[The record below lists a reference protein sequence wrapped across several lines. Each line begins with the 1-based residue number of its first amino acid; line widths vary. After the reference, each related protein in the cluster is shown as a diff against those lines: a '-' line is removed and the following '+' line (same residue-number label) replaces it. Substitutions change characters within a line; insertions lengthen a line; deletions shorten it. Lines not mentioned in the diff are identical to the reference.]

1 MRRTICAVYSN
12 FERTICTTE
21 NTTESRSSITN
32 MFHNVV
38 EKRYP
43 YQCNFPYNNKKFL
56 VCLEPAGSLRCLLNP
71 ATLPYRKPVQSNLIQ
86 STRSYRPGY
95 GLDDRDP
102 IPGSSND
109 GTHLSAPAPR
119 PAPEPPF
126 RPPIQWAR
134 RLLPR
139 GQRGRG
145 AKPTTTPTQC
155 QSENVWSPASTPPTR
170 PHGVVVKYRKNL
182 PLSFLI
188 LPFIY
193 PFTSLS
199 NRYLP
204 LGFPTRMMVTCLPFR
219 MFVTCP
225 VPFHHPSFI

>member
-1 MRRTICAVYSN
+1 MGIFLLTSA
-12 FERTICTTE
+12 
-21 NTTESRSSITN
+21 SRPT
-32 MFHNVV
+32 
-38 EKRYP
+38 
-43 YQCNFPYNNKKFL
+43 Q
-56 VCLEPAGSLRCLLNP
+56 
-71 ATLPYRKPVQSNLIQ
+71 
-86 STRSYRPGY
+86 
-95 GLDDRDP
+95 
-102 IPGSSND
+102 
-109 GTHLSAPAPR
+109 
-119 PAPEPPF
+119 
-126 RPPIQWAR
+126 PPIQRVLGAPS
-134 RLLPR
+134 L
-139 GQRGRG
+139 G
-145 AKPTTTPTQC
+145 AKRPEREAYH
-155 QSENVWSPASTPPTR
+155 SHSPTR